1 MPKVEGFDL
10 YKELKNLDRNV
21 KVYFLTANEKFRKDL
36 IGIEYQTLSGDLFIK
51 KPLSIKD
58 LIKKIQKRTEQ
69 L

>member
-36 IGIEYQTLSGDLFIK
+36 IGIEYQTLSRDLFIK
-51 KPLSIKD
+51 KPLSIKN
-58 LIKKIQKRTEQ
+58 LTKEIQKRAGQ